1 MACPLSEPPS
11 GNGVP
16 ANPEIWVSVAV
27 PVSTSVCEN
36 AGDAAPTLATAA
48 PPSARAKAVVVF
60 NDVYLGIDSN
70 SLRLDGRRPSVIPM
84 DRRRE
89 PRRGFSDR
97 SRLGRQRDCRHG
109 AAIGAS
115 TANGL
120 RPIPP
125 PGSGANLD
133 WLVEGRK
140 IAPHIRVV
148 ITTSGYFPSILD
160 CDDDCRTGPRCH
172 FATRLFVTADDQG
185 ERRVPTHLHLIH
197 MAHQG
202 LASRPGSSR
211 KTARLSQNHGN
222 TSHEKCVGCCRRTDR
237 AGTSNRCWNAW
248 SGRRDSGRRCGC
260 ARCRTSQG
268 CYPVPA
274 CQ

>member
-48 PPSARAKAVVVF
+48 PPSASANAVVVF

-109 AAIGAS
+109 ATIGRQPRTGCGRYRLRDQEQIS
-115 TANGL
+115 T
-120 RPIPP
+120 
-125 PGSGANLD
+125 GSSRA
-133 WLVEGRK
+133 GRSL
-140 IAPHIRVV
+140 HTSRVV
-148 ITTSGYFPSILD
+148 ITTSGIFPRLFWIVTTTAVRGRAAASRRGCSSQPTIKGKKSTHSSPLHTYGAPGT
-160 CDDDCRTGPRCH
+160 C
-172 FATRLFVTADDQG
+172 FKTRLL
-185 ERRVPTHLHLIH
+185 P
-197 MAHQG
+197 
-202 LASRPGSSR
+202 
-211 KTARLSQNHGN
+211 
-222 TSHEKCVGCCRRTDR
+222 
-237 AGTSNRCWNAW
+237 
-248 SGRRDSGRRCGC
+248 
-260 ARCRTSQG
+260 
-268 CYPVPA
+268 
-274 CQ
+274 